1 MDESPEPS
9 TEPTPGVPPPARGPY
24 HVAVRMAFVAG
35 LILVVGALMVFS
47 NRIPVLEDVIG
58 GGGVPCL
65 SPSTVCDPDLSP
77 KITVPPP
84 STTRTTVPPV

>member
-1 MDESPEPS
+1 
-9 TEPTPGVPPPARGPY
+9 
-24 HVAVRMAFVAG
+24 MAFVAG
-35 LILVVGALMVFS
+35 MILVVAILMFLS
-47 NRIPVLEDVIG
+47 NRLPVLEDVIG

-84 STTRTTVPPV
+84 APSTTHTTVPPV